1 MLHIFSSLKSLV
13 QPKRCLIDNITFR
26 LHYQLTFALL
36 CFFSLMQT
44 LTQFFGNP
52 IQCYS
57 DEFVLKEM
65 EKVMNTYCWV
75 HGTFTLPYLV
85 NCTPGVK
92 CSAPGVGPEIAAEK
106 GRVEQSGSH
115 RKRLFHSVHDKPS
128 LL

>member
-1 MLHIFSSLKSLV
+1 MLDKFASLKSLL

-52 IQCYS
+52 IQCYNS
-57 DEFVLKEM
+57 DLKNE
-65 EKVMNTYCWV
+65 ELAKVMNTYCWV
-75 HGTFTLPYLV
+75 HGTFTLPSKL
-85 NCTPGVK
+85 NCTQDK
-92 CSAPGVGPEIAAEK
+92 DCYHPGVGPEIASDK

-115 RKRLFHSVHDKPS
+115 HKHKLFFKI
-128 LL
+128 